1 MEEPNKE
8 QDPNNQ
14 EIQNIKTDN
23 LSLLSKIFYSSQND
37 PTLLTPILK
46 STDELPHLFYL
57 LKNTENI
64 RFW

>member
-23 LSLLSKIFYSSQND
+23 LSLLSKIFYSTQND
-37 PTLLTPILK
+37 PTLLTPIIK
-46 STDELPHLFYL
+46 STDELPHLL
-57 LKNTENI
+57 
-64 RFW
+64 